1 MPRDALRPQAKMP
14 TQNQLRCD
22 LKISNH
28 APSDSLL
35 SSLSHLIARRI
46 FLKVKTMTTNS
57 RLRAWSAIL
66 AAMVLFP
73 ASLLAEPVTL
83 RHAVELALK
92 HATGISI
99 SATDE
104 QHASANYHELRN
116 SYIPQVTAGAGLGWS
131 DGFPLSLEG
140 AAPSLFNISAQS
152 ALINPALRDFIHAAQ
167 SEVAVTA
174 LRTKDQRQQVI
185 QDTVLSYAELAKWQQ
200 RLTRLHDA
208 VAVSEQTAKAVGQR
222 VKEGIDSEMD
232 GSKAR
237 LSVARLRLRLAEAA
251 GAADVLR
258 EHLSKL
264 TGLPVVTF
272 EIDPNSQPA
281 LPAIN
286 TDASSGQATV
296 SKATSENPNVEAAM
310 EHARAQ
316 YLRLKGERKSLWPSV
331 DFASQYA
338 NLATYNNYQKYYQPH
353 SFQPNNVT
361 IGVAIH
367 FPFFNFAQHARIDE
381 ASAEALKAKTQA
393 EAARNQVSEET
404 LRLQRSITQ
413 MQAAHDVAEL
423 EYDIA
428 QKNIEA
434 VQTRMQSAT
443 ANLHDLDN
451 AQSQA
456 SERFIALQDVTFELE
471 RSQVALMRA
480 TGDLEGWALK

>member
-1 MPRDALRPQAKMP
+1 MK
-14 TQNQLRCD
+14 
-22 LKISNH
+22 
-28 APSDSLL
+28 
-35 SSLSHLIARRI
+35 
-46 FLKVKTMTTNS
+46 TNS
-57 RLRAWSAIL
+57 RPRACFAIVTAIL
-66 AAMVLFP
+66 LLP

-92 HATGISI
+92 HATGGSI
-99 SATDE
+99 ALADE
-104 QHASANYHELRN
+104 QRASANYRELRN
-116 SYIPQVTAGAGLGWS
+116 NYIPQINAGAGLGWS

-167 SEVAVTA
+167 SDVAVTA
-174 LRTKDQRQQVI
+174 FRTKDQRNQII
-185 QDTVLSYAELAKWQQ
+185 QDTVLSYAELAKWEQ
-200 RLTRLHDA
+200 RLTRLHEA
-208 VAVSEQTAKAVGQR
+208 EAASEQSAKAVAQR
-222 VKEGIDSEMD
+222 VQEGIDSEMD
-232 GSKAR
+232 GSKSR
-237 LSVARLRLRLAEAA
+237 LSVARIRLRLAEAA

-264 TGLPVVTF
+264 TGLPAASL
-272 EIDPNSQPA
+272 EIDSNSQPT
-281 LPAIN
+281 LPVIN
-286 TDASSGQATV
+286 QDAESEHASV
-296 SKATSENPNVEAAM
+296 RKAADENPNVQAAV

-316 YLRLKGERKSLWPSV
+316 YLRLKGEKKSLWPSV

-361 IGVAIH
+361 IGVALH
-367 FPFFNFAQHARIDE
+367 LPFFNFAQHARIDE
-381 ASAEALKAKTQA
+381 ANAEALKAKTQA

-404 LRLQRSITQ
+404 LRLQRSVTQ
-413 MQAAHDVAEL
+413 MQAARDQL
-423 EYDIA
+423 EYEIA

-451 AQSQA
+451 VQAQA

-471 RSQVALMRA
+471 RSQIALLRA
-480 TGDLEGWALK
+480 TGDLEAWVMK